1 MLVLLILIGVVM
13 LVVESGAWI
22 PPKKEPA
29 KTDEK
34 KGVPLPVAA
43 PAKR

>member
-22 PPKKEPA
+22 PPKKESA
-29 KTDEK
+29 KPDEK
-34 KGVPLPVAA
+34 KGIPLAAAA